1 MGTNSLPTS
10 ERHAEDF
17 SGDELP
23 FSERDSAHLPGHW
36 LLARLGKRVLRPG
49 GLELTQHMLDHAKA
63 EGGDVVEFAPGLGR
77 TATEILG
84 HSPASYIGVDEDP
97 KAAAIVGQIVAGRGH
112 CITANA
118 SDTGLP
124 EASADVVVGEA
135 MLTMQSDRGRQKIIA
150 EAARL
155 LRPGGRYAIHELGL
169 QPDTLDTKVKNAIR
183 KELAQS
189 IKVSARPLTAAE
201 WTALLKDAG
210 FEVDWVDAAPMA
222 LLNMKRNIA
231 DEGIIGVLRI
241 VKNLLK
247 DSQARSRVLTM
258 KRTFTKY
265 KKHINGIA
273 IVAHKLG

>member
-1 MGTNSLPTS
+1 
-10 ERHAEDF
+10 
-17 SGDELP
+17 
-23 FSERDSAHLPGHW
+23 
-36 LLARLGKRVLRPG
+36 
-49 GLELTQHMLDHAKA
+49 
-63 EGGDVVEFAPGLGR
+63 
-77 TATEILG
+77 
-84 HSPASYIGVDEDP
+84 
-97 KAAAIVGQIVAGRGH
+97 
-112 CITANA
+112 
-118 SDTGLP
+118 
-124 EASADVVVGEA
+124 VGEA

>member
-1 MGTNSLPTS
+1 
-10 ERHAEDF
+10 
-17 SGDELP
+17 
-23 FSERDSAHLPGHW
+23 
-36 LLARLGKRVLRPG
+36 
-49 GLELTQHMLDHAKA
+49 MLDHAKA

-97 KAAAIVGQIVAGRGH
+97 KAAAIVGQIVAGGGH

-210 FEVDWVDAAPMA
+210 FEVDWVDTAPMA